1 MAYNAQISS
10 NHNATTLKKTIRLL
24 FNIELKKTMTHII
37 NCIRYMFVIVYQRV
51 YCLVS
56 MRKVYFIKTGSS
68 LAMDIAFTYMA

>member
-1 MAYNAQISS
+1 
-10 NHNATTLKKTIRLL
+10 
-24 FNIELKKTMTHII
+24 
-37 NCIRYMFVIVYQRV
+37 MFVIVYQRV